1 MPTTLRE
8 MALTADLVVRTARL
22 VEDAGPSPGA
32 VYMTDEDYDVAIG
45 NVLADAPAGDVW
57 LFGYGRFSGSRSRH
71 ANLPNGGSP
80 PFGDGIGRFAIG
92 WLVFGAPERSR
103 D

>member
-22 VEDAGPSPGA
+22 VEDAGPNPGA

-45 NVLADAPAGDVW
+45 NILAHAPAVMPGC
-57 LFGYGRFSGSRSRH
+57 LAMARCSGSRRV
-71 ANLPNGGSP
+71 NLPNGGSP
-80 PFGDGIGRFAIG
+80 QFGDGIGRFAIG
-92 WLVFGAPERSR
+92 WLAFGAPEISR